1 MRYLYM
7 TMAFAGCLSATSA
20 GLADEEREK
29 LETIVV
35 TASRIPAPIAEV
47 ASSVTVIERQ
57 HIVDRQSIFVSDLL
71 RDVPG
76 IAVSRQGPAGTV
88 TEVRVRG
95 AEANQVMVLVDGIR
109 ANDPAF
115 TDTFSFTDLTAFDV
129 ERVEV
134 VRGPQSALW
143 GSDAMAGV
151 INVITRRPEE
161 GSTTEAFLEGGS
173 FETIAAGG
181 RFATQTDRY
190 QFDGSLSYLESD
202 GSNIARS
209 GDENDGYENITGTVR
224 AGYTTDSNINLEFVG
239 RYTGSTTEFDTIDSQ
254 CDPITF
260 VCTGT
265 GLPADADLES
275 ENSQTLMRFGGDLRS
290 FDGHWK
296 NVAWLAASNTDH
308 DRRTDG
314 IKVGSDEGE
323 RYGVYYQSTW
333 DFAPEERVDSAQT
346 VTFAIDHERLEYTRD
361 NLNEKMY
368 TTGFVFEGRTRFW
381 EQLYLSAAV
390 RHDSNSDFDDVNT
403 WRVTSLYTFSRAGTR
418 LHADF
423 GTGQKAPTFTERYS
437 FFPAFFIGNPDL
449 EPEKSRGWE
458 FGVSQPF
465 ADGRWEIQAT
475 YFKERLENEI
485 ASFVFDPVTFL
496 FTAENVDGSS
506 HRTGVETALQA
517 SITENF
523 EAAATYTYLDADQ
536 PDGAGGFTA
545 EVRRPRHMASANFN
559 YRFMESRGNI
569 NLNLSYTGDQYD
581 TFFPPGAGG
590 QQVKLDSYTLVNL
603 AASYQATNRVRVY
616 GRIENLFDETYEDVI
631 GFNTPGIG
639 AFVGVQVKSGR

>member
-1 MRYLYM
+1 MRYLCLSL
-7 TMAFAGCLSATSA
+7 AFAGCLSAASA
-20 GLADEEREK
+20 ALADEKQEE

-35 TASRIPAPIAEV
+35 TASRIPVPIAEV

-76 IAVSRQGPAGTV
+76 VAVSRQGPAGTV
-88 TEVRVRG
+88 TEVRIRG
-95 AEANQVMVLVDGIR
+95 AEANQVMVLIDGIK

-115 TDTFSFTDLTAFDV
+115 TDTFSFTDLTSFDV

-151 INVITRRPEE
+151 INVITRRPEQ
-161 GSTTEAFLEGGS
+161 GATTEAFLEGGS
-173 FETIAAGG
+173 FETINAGG

-190 QFDGSLSYLESD
+190 QFDGSLSYLDSD

-209 GDENDGYENITGTVR
+209 GDEDDGYENITATVR
-224 AGYTTDSNINLEFVG
+224 AGYTTDSSINLEFVG

-265 GLPADADLES
+265 GLPADANLETD
-275 ENSQTLMRFGGDLRS
+275 NSQTFMRFGGDLRS

-308 DRRTDG
+308 GRFADG
-314 IKVGSDEGE
+314 VKTGSDEGE

-333 DFAPEERVDSAQT
+333 DFAPQERIDSAQT

-361 NLNEKMY
+361 DLNKKMD

-381 EQLYLSAAV
+381 EDLYLSAAV

-403 WRVTSLYTFSRAGTR
+403 WRVTSLYTFEQAGTQ

-423 GTGQKAPTFTERYS
+423 GTGQKAPTFTERFS
-437 FFPAFFIGNPDL
+437 FFPAFFIGNPEL
-449 EPEKSRGWE
+449 KPEKSRGWE
-458 FGVSQPF
+458 FGLNQPF
-465 ADGRWEIQAT
+465 ADGRWAIQAT

-485 ASFVFDPVTFL
+485 AGFVFDPVTFL
-496 FTAENVDGSS
+496 FTAENVDGTS

-517 SITENF
+517 SITDAF
-523 EAAATYTYLDADQ
+523 DAAATYTYLDADQ
-536 PDGAGGFTA
+536 SDGAGGFTA

-569 NLNLSYTGDQYD
+569 NLNLSYTGDHYD
-581 TFFPPGAGG
+581 TFFPPGAAG

-603 AASYQATNRVRVY
+603 AASYQATDRVRVY
-616 GRIENLFDETYEDVI
+616 GRIENLFDEAYEDVI

>member
-1 MRYLYM
+1 MRYLCLSL
-7 TMAFAGCLSATSA
+7 AFAGCLSAASA
-20 GLADEEREK
+20 ALADEKQEE

-35 TASRIPAPIAEV
+35 TASRIPVPIAEV

-57 HIVDRQSIFVSDLL
+57 HIVDRQSVFISDLL

-76 IAVSRQGPAGTV
+76 VAVSRQGPAGTV
-88 TEVRVRG
+88 TEVRIRG
-95 AEANQVMVLVDGIR
+95 AEANQVMVLIDGIK

-115 TDTFSFTDLTAFDV
+115 TDTFSFTDLTSFDV

-151 INVITRRPEE
+151 INVITRRPEQ
-161 GSTTEAFLEGGS
+161 GATTEAFLEGGS
-173 FETIAAGG
+173 FETINAGG

-190 QFDGSLSYLESD
+190 QFDGSLSYLDSD

-209 GDENDGYENITGTVR
+209 GDEDDGYENITATVR
-224 AGYTTDSNINLEFVG
+224 AGYTTDSSINLEFVG

-265 GLPADADLES
+265 GLPADANLETD
-275 ENSQTLMRFGGDLRS
+275 NSQTFMRFGGDLRS

-308 DRRTDG
+308 GRFADG
-314 IKVGSDEGE
+314 VKTGSDEGE

-333 DFAPEERVDSAQT
+333 DFAPQERIDSAQT

-361 NLNEKMY
+361 DLNKKMD

-381 EQLYLSAAV
+381 EDLYLSAAV

-403 WRVTSLYTFSRAGTR
+403 WRVTSLYTFEQAGTQ

-423 GTGQKAPTFTERYS
+423 GTGQKAPTFTERFS
-437 FFPAFFIGNPDL
+437 FFPAFFIGNPEL
-449 EPEKSRGWE
+449 KPEKSRGWE
-458 FGVSQPF
+458 FGLNQPF
-465 ADGRWEIQAT
+465 ADGRWAIQAT

-485 ASFVFDPVTFL
+485 AGFVFDPVTFL
-496 FTAENVDGSS
+496 FTAENVDGTS

-517 SITENF
+517 SINDRF

-536 PDGAGGFTA
+536 SDGAGGFTA

-569 NLNLSYTGDQYD
+569 NLNLSYTGDHYD
-581 TFFPPGAGG
+581 TFFPPGAAG

-603 AASYQATNRVRVY
+603 ATSYQATDRVRVY
-616 GRIENLFDETYEDVI
+616 GRIENLFDEAYEDVI

>member
-1 MRYLYM
+1 MRYLCM
-7 TMAFAGCLSATSA
+7 TLAFAGCLSAASA
-20 GLADEEREK
+20 GLADEKQEE

-35 TASRIPAPIAEV
+35 TASRIPVPIAEV
-47 ASSVTVIERQ
+47 ASSVTVIEREQ
-57 HIVDRQSIFVSDLL
+57 IVNRQSVFISDLL

-76 IAVSRQGPAGTV
+76 VAVSRQGPAGTV
-88 TEVRVRG
+88 TEVRIRG
-95 AEANQVMVLVDGIR
+95 AEANQVMVLIDGIK

-151 INVITRRPEE
+151 INVITRRPEQ
-161 GSTTEAFLEGGS
+161 GATTEAFLEGGS
-173 FETIAAGG
+173 FETIVAGG

-190 QFDGSLSYLESD
+190 QFDGSLSYLDSD

-209 GDENDGYENITGTVR
+209 GDEDDGYENITATVR
-224 AGYTTDSNINLEFVG
+224 AGYTTVSSINLEFVG

-260 VCTGT
+260 VCDGT
-265 GLPADADLES
+265 GLPADANLETD
-275 ENSQTLMRFGGDLRS
+275 NSQTFMRFGGDLRS

-308 DRRTDG
+308 DRRADG
-314 IKVGSDEGE
+314 VKTGSDEGE

-333 DFAPEERVDSAQT
+333 DFAPQERIDSAQT

-361 NLNEKMY
+361 DLNKKMD

-381 EQLYLSAAV
+381 EDLYLSAAV

-403 WRVTSLYTFSRAGTR
+403 WRVTSLYTFAETGTQ

-423 GTGQKAPTFTERYS
+423 GTGQKAPTFTERFS
-437 FFPAFFIGNPDL
+437 FFPAFFIGNPEL
-449 EPEKSRGWE
+449 KPEKSRGWE
-458 FGVSQPF
+458 FGVNQPF
-465 ADGRWEIQAT
+465 ADGRWAIQAT

-485 ASFVFDPVTFL
+485 AGFVFDPVTFL
-496 FTAENVDGSS
+496 FTAENVDGTS
-506 HRTGVETALQA
+506 HRAGVETALQA
-517 SITENF
+517 SITDAF
-523 EAAATYTYLDADQ
+523 DAAATYTYLDADQ
-536 PDGAGGFTA
+536 SDGVGGFTA

-569 NLNLSYTGDQYD
+569 NLNLSYTGDHYD
-581 TFFPPGAGG
+581 TFFPPGAAG

-603 AASYQATNRVRVY
+603 AASYQATDRVRVY
-616 GRIENLFDETYEDVI
+616 GRIENLFDEAYEDVI

-639 AFVGVQVKSGR
+639 AFVGVQVKGGR

>member
-1 MRYLYM
+1 MRYLCLSL
-7 TMAFAGCLSATSA
+7 AFAGCLSAASA
-20 GLADEEREK
+20 ALADEKQEE

-35 TASRIPAPIAEV
+35 TASRIPVPIAEV

-57 HIVDRQSIFVSDLL
+57 HIVDRQSVFVSDLL

-76 IAVSRQGPAGTV
+76 VAVSRQGPAGTV
-88 TEVRVRG
+88 TEVRIRG
-95 AEANQVMVLVDGIR
+95 AEANQVMVLIDGIK

-115 TDTFSFTDLTAFDV
+115 TDTFSFTDLTSFDV

-151 INVITRRPEE
+151 INVITRRPEQ
-161 GSTTEAFLEGGS
+161 GATTEAFLEGGS
-173 FETIAAGG
+173 FETINAGG

-190 QFDGSLSYLESD
+190 QFDGSLSYLDSD

-209 GDENDGYENITGTVR
+209 GDEDDGYENITATVR
-224 AGYTTDSNINLEFVG
+224 AGYTTDSSINLEFVG

-265 GLPADADLES
+265 GLPADANLETD
-275 ENSQTLMRFGGDLRS
+275 NSQTFMRFGGDLRS

-308 DRRTDG
+308 GRYADG
-314 IKVGSDEGE
+314 VKTGSDEGE

-333 DFAPEERVDSAQT
+333 DFAPQERIDSAQT

-361 NLNEKMY
+361 DLNKKMD

-381 EQLYLSAAV
+381 EDLYLSAAV

-403 WRVTSLYTFSRAGTR
+403 WRVTSLYTFEQAGTQ

-423 GTGQKAPTFTERYS
+423 GTGQKAPTFTERFS
-437 FFPAFFIGNPDL
+437 FFPAFFIGNPEL
-449 EPEKSRGWE
+449 KPEKSRGWE
-458 FGVSQPF
+458 FGLNQPF
-465 ADGRWEIQAT
+465 ADGRWAIQAT

-485 ASFVFDPVTFL
+485 AGFVFDPVTFL
-496 FTAENVDGSS
+496 FTAENADGTS

-517 SITENF
+517 SINDRF
-523 EAAATYTYLDADQ
+523 EATATYTYLDADQ
-536 PDGAGGFTA
+536 SDGAGGFTA

-569 NLNLSYTGDQYD
+569 NLNLSYTGDHYD
-581 TFFPPGAGG
+581 TFFPPGAAG

-603 AASYQATNRVRVY
+603 AASYQATDRVRVY
-616 GRIENLFDETYEDVI
+616 GRIENLFDEAYEDVI